1 MTRYLCKWF
10 LAIVCLGWVVFSQT
24 GVALASTGP
33 DIPDIKGDVYVQDN
47 AHVLTQKETEDIIKV
62 SEKLYSKSTAQVAV
76 MTVETTG
83 SYSIEEYANA
93 AFRKY
98 GIGDKKKN
106 NGVLILVAMKDHHIR
121 IEVGYGLEGA
131 IPDSKAGD
139 IIEEDAIPQLK
150 AGHPDQAILKTYQA
164 VVDETAKEYH
174 LNPKDF
180 QVGEVKDPTP
190 QSDQQGPDPVLVLC
204 FWFVLFYVGLA
215 VYLRFHKTP
224 DMPQTSRDFSD
235 IGSVDVGSSDWG
247 GGFSDSGGGGF
258 SDSGGGGSSGGGGAS
273 GSW

>member
-1 MTRYLCKWF
+1 MAF
-10 LAIVCLGWVVFSQT
+10 FQT

-33 DIPDIKGDVYVQDN
+33 DIPDMKGDVYVQDN

-62 SEKLYSKSTAQVAV
+62 SEKLYSKTRAQVAV

-83 SYSIEEYANA
+83 GYSIEEYANA

-98 GIGDKKKN
+98 GIGDRKKN
-106 NGVLILVAMKDHHIR
+106 NGVLILVAMKDHRIR

-139 IIEEDAIPQLK
+139 ILQEDAIPELK

-164 VVDETAKEYH
+164 VVNETAKEYH
-174 LNPKDF
+174 LDPKDF
-180 QVGEVKDPTP
+180 QVGEVKVPTP
-190 QSDQQGPDPVLVLC
+190 QSNRHYSFLEIVFFGLLFLMIAGLVS
-204 FWFVLFYVGLA
+204 WIVGWIIVA
-215 VYLRFHKTP
+215 NEKSGGNGGAGGSWNGGGSFGNGG
-224 DMPQTSRDFSD
+224 FGD
-235 IGSVDVGSSDWG
+235 IESFGGGSSD
-247 GGFSDSGGGGF
+247 GGGGF

-273 GSW
+273 DSW

>member
-1 MTRYLCKWF
+1 MQQGAGF
-10 LAIVCLGWVVFSQT
+10 L
-24 GVALASTGP
+24 P
-33 DIPDIKGDVYVQDN
+33 YYVQDN

-106 NGVLILVAMKDHHIR
+106 NGVLILVSMKDHHIR

-164 VVDETAKEYH
+164 VVNETAKEYH

-190 QSDQQGPDPVLVLC
+190 QSNQQDFFIDVLIILLFLMMFGFKVLII
-204 FWFVLFYVGLA
+204 WAKWKLGGI
-215 VYLRFHKTP
+215 RR
-224 DMPQTSRDFSD
+224 TS
-235 IGSVDVGSSDWG
+235 GSGQI
-247 GGFSDSGGGGF
+247 GGGGF
-258 SDSGGGGSSGGGGAS
+258 FNSSGGGFFNSGGGGSSGGGGAS

>member
-1 MTRYLCKWF
+1 
-10 LAIVCLGWVVFSQT
+10 
-24 GVALASTGP
+24 
-33 DIPDIKGDVYVQDN
+33 
-47 AHVLTQKETEDIIKV
+47 VLTQKETEDIIKV
-62 SEKLYSKSTAQVAV
+62 SEKLYSKTTAQVAV

-83 SYSIEEYANA
+83 GYSIEEYANA

-139 IIEEDAIPQLK
+139 FIQEDAIPELK

-164 VVDETAKEYH
+164 VVVETAKEYH
-174 LNPKDF
+174 LDPKDF

-190 QSDQQGPDPVLVLC
+190 QNVQQDSVSALVFCL
-204 FWFVLFYVGLA
+204 LFGLMIAGLVGLMYTA
-215 VYLRFHKTP
+215 IRKSGGNGGASG
-224 DMPQTSRDFSD
+224 SRRSSSWSGGGYYGSEGFDD
-235 IGSVDVGSSDWG
+235 IGSSGGGSSD
-247 GGFSDSGGGGF
+247 GGGGF
-258 SDSGGGGSSGGGGAS
+258 FDSGGGGSSGGGGAS
-273 GSW
+273 DSW

>member
-1 MTRYLCKWF
+1 MIRYLCKWF
-10 LAIVCLGWVVFSQT
+10 LAIVCLGWVAFSQT
-24 GVALASTGP
+24 DVALASAGP
-33 DIPDIKGDVYVQDN
+33 DIPDMKGDVYVQDN

-62 SEKLYSKSTAQVAV
+62 SEKLYSKTTAQVAV

-83 SYSIEEYANA
+83 GYSIEEYANA

-139 IIEEDAIPQLK
+139 ILDEDAIPELK

-164 VVDETAKEYH
+164 VVDEVAKEYH

-180 QVGEVKDPTP
+180 RVGEVKDPTP
-190 QSDQQGPDPVLVLC
+190 QNNLQDSLIEFFIILFILMTIGPI
-204 FWFVLFYVGLA
+204 LFAYA
-215 VYLRFHKTP
+215 
-224 DMPQTSRDFSD
+224 TSPK
-235 IGSVDVGSSDWG
+235 SVRRKYNSG
-247 GGFSDSGGGGF
+247 GGFFGGGDYSDFGSGSSGGNGGF
-258 SDSGGGGSSGGGGAS
+258 FDSGGGGSSGGGGAS
-273 GSW
+273 DSW